1 MNEKGYTLLE
11 ILVALTIVGII
22 FSIGYVGFRSFSQR
36 QEMQSVARNIRGDL
50 RLAQGQALAGKKPP
64 GVNCDSP
71 ATLDGFNF
79 SVDSATTYSINAVCS
94 GGLIET
100 KSVSM
105 PSGITITP
113 GAVNPI
119 VFKIIGNGTN
129 ITGQVVINITQ
140 TGTTNTASI
149 TVTEGGEIQ

>member
-36 QEMQSVARNIRGDL
+36 QEMQSVVRNIRGDL
-50 RLAQGQALAGKKPP
+50 RLAQGQALAGKKPS
-64 GVNCDSP
+64 GANCDSP
-71 ATLDGFNF
+71 ATLSGFNF
-79 SVDSATTYSINAVCS
+79 RVDSLTTYSINAVCS
-94 GGLIET
+94 GGLIPT